1 MLEEIFFF
9 LNGEVANRDGFLGVA
24 ALSVCFFGVTELTGS
39 RISKLWGVE
48 IAELS
53 GFGGS
58 WRAREALTARVFRAR
73 ARFRS
78 MSGSTAD
85 RPSTS
90 FFRPSS
96 TCHRG
101 EGGGIG
107 RNDGDTTNYCF

>member
-1 MLEEIFFF
+1 MLDEIFFF

-24 ALSVCFFGVTELTGS
+24 ALSVCFFGVAELTGS

-48 IAELS
+48 IAESS

-96 TCHRG
+96 TCHRE

-107 RNDGDTTNYCF
+107 RNDSHTTNYCF